1 MFKLWLRLVGL
12 LFIAVALMLMIMM
25 LVGQLIP
32 SKVVIEYH
40 RQGGLDYPAY
50 IRDANRAFT
59 LHLAG
64 NRCFRQIPAEP
75 EWNANRHQYEPNY
88 YPETYHVSDLNSD
101 AAVKQVHC

>member
-12 LFIAVALMLMIMM
+12 LFIAVALM

-50 IRDANRAFT
+50 IRDANREIT

-64 NRCFRQIPAEP
+64 NLCFGQIPAEP

-88 YPETYHVSDLNSD
+88 YPGTYHVNDLNSN
-101 AAVKQVHC
+101 AAVRQVHC